1 MIQSTLVT
9 TDPLYNRQ
17 LDTTDNFEPSGW
29 IVYFHLTP
37 NSYFNGSYH
46 KRQTDIT
53 DITDRPKF
61 KALFGF

>member
-9 TDPLYNRQ
+9 TDP
-17 LDTTDNFEPSGW
+17 
-29 IVYFHLTP
+29 P

-46 KRQTDIT
+46 NRQTDIT